1 MCIIPESKYSF
12 LSILLVY
19 GIVSARHLHKIIIYI
34 FICGRLNISCPMFK
48 NSKAH
53 VKQRYIKKSSPGKWM
68 LYSSVHG
75 ITVTTFIGLKSL
87 IFWARNNPRVWVT
100 EKSGNIRTWLNLEIL
115 RSILCENSLTLVIEN
130 TSVACA
136 YSALWFFM
144 IIV

>member
-1 MCIIPESKYSF
+1 MCIIPESSF

-53 VKQRYIKKSSPGKWM
+53 VKQRYIKKVFRQVNECYTLAFM
-68 LYSSVHG
+68 

-87 IFWARNNPRVWVT
+87 MFWARNNPSRVW
-100 EKSGNIRTWLNLEIL
+100 ELKNQGISGLG
-115 RSILCENSLTLVIEN
+115 
-130 TSVACA
+130 
-136 YSALWFFM
+136 
-144 IIV
+144 

>member
-48 NSKAH
+48 NSKAQ
-53 VKQRYIKKSSPGKWM
+53 VKQRYIKKVFRQVNECYTLAFMIS
-68 LYSSVHG
+68 
-75 ITVTTFIGLKSL
+75 VTTFIGLKSL

-100 EKSGNIRTWLNLEIL
+100 EKSGIVRTWLNLEIL
-115 RSILCENSLTLVIEN
+115 RSILCENSLTLVIDN
-130 TSVACA
+130 TSVVCA
-136 YSALWFFM
+136 YSAL
-144 IIV
+144 

>member
-53 VKQRYIKKSSPGKWM
+53 VKQRYIKKVFHQVNECYTLAFM
-68 LYSSVHG
+68 

-87 IFWARNNPRVWVT
+87 MFWARNKPSRVR
-100 EKSGNIRTWLNLEIL
+100 ELKNQGISGLG
-115 RSILCENSLTLVIEN
+115 
-130 TSVACA
+130 
-136 YSALWFFM
+136 
-144 IIV
+144 

>member
-48 NSKAH
+48 NSKAQ
-53 VKQRYIKKSSPGKWM
+53 VKQRYIKKVFRQVNECYTLAFMIS
-68 LYSSVHG
+68 
-75 ITVTTFIGLKSL
+75 VTTFIGLKSL

-100 EKSGNIRTWLNLEIL
+100 EKSGNIRTMLNLELL
-115 RSILCENSLTLVIEN
+115 RSILRKFIE
-130 TSVACA
+130 AC
-136 YSALWFFM
+136 Y
-144 IIV
+144 